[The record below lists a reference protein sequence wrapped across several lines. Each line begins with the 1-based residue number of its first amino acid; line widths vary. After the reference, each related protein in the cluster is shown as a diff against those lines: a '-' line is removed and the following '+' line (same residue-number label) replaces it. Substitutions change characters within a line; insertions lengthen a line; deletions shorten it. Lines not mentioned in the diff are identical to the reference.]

1 MRRRRILPQQ
11 RVKFGIPAKL
21 QAEVDPLQRE
31 RCADV
36 LECGQLE
43 AVARMRLAIGLLAT
57 VFVFAA
63 HGQRSGRLNPPHL
76 AEMPLP
82 QQVVAAI
89 AATDPEEAAA
99 RRIGAFQQLQDLIE
113 ELSSGRTALGN
124 DTPDEKRIRAEYALA
139 RYEAMKPYEDRANRN
154 ADFLQHLRRFE
165 NDPALR
171 EEILNRF
178 FSPALRAQ
186 SQAITRQ
193 LNARIAA
200 MRQRNEAF
208 GGTAQAPAAA
218 AAPRQVKPMHAEPSA
233 AQQPPL
239 PLEPTVARAKAA
251 GVDTRVFGIP
261 LGERLTLP
269 ACNLF
274 ALGAAPSATCLMSNA
289 IMDLATQIV
298 NPIVN
303 PSGGPLPVFKLAPA
317 NCPSWMS
324 DCTVAAQLDASGRL
338 IGVVADTDGYA
349 VEASAMRELTA
360 KYGPRFGRL
369 PVVFTRDENG
379 AKYSTSHYDWNLSG
393 LRVLFYVVE
402 DNLKRGR
409 LIVETEEAFQRRV
422 ARTREANRPKL

>member
-1 MRRRRILPQQ
+1 M
-11 RVKFGIPAKL
+11 PAK
-21 QAEVDPLQRE
+21 VRSN
-31 RCADV
+31 V
-36 LECGQLE
+36 LHSRQLE
-43 AVARMRLAIGLLAT
+43 AVVCMRLAIGLLAT
-57 VFVFAA
+57 MFVFAA

-82 QQVVAAI
+82 EQVIAAI
-89 AATDPEEAAA
+89 TAASPEETAA
-99 RRIGAFQQLQDLIE
+99 RRIGAFRQLQDLVE
-113 ELSSGRTALGN
+113 ELSNGRTAIGN

-139 RYEAMKPYEDRANRN
+139 RYEAMKPYEDRANRD
-154 ADFLQHLRRFE
+154 ADFLRSLRRFE

-171 EEILNRF
+171 EEILTRF

-193 LNARIAA
+193 LNARIAG

-208 GGTAQAPAAA
+208 GGTAQAPATT
-218 AAPRQVKPMHAEPSA
+218 AAPRQAKPMHAEPSA
-233 AQQPPL
+233 AQQPPP
-239 PLEPTVARAKAA
+239 PLEPTVARAKTA

-261 LGERLTLP
+261 LGERLALP

-274 ALGAAPSATCLMSNA
+274 ALGAAPAATCLMNNA

-298 NPIVN
+298 NPG
-303 PSGGPLPVFKLAPA
+303 GGPIPVFKLAPS

-324 DCTVAAQLDASGRL
+324 DCTVAAQLDSSGRL
-338 IGVVADTDGYA
+338 IGIVADTDGYA
-349 VEASAMRELTA
+349 VEAVALRELTA

-409 LIVETEEAFQRRV
+409 LIVETEEAFQRRL
-422 ARTREANRPKL
+422 ATTREANRPKL